1 MVAAITLLLACQLIG
16 EAINRLTG
24 LPLPGPVIGMFLLL
38 AWLKLRPG
46 ERPALKAVTGW
57 LIAHFS
63 ILFVPATMG
72 LVDQG
77 PALSAHGVAII
88 VACVAST
95 LLTIAVTALTFQWVA
110 RRSGDE
116 AA

>member
-1 MVAAITLLLACQLIG
+1 MAAAITLLLACQLIG

-24 LPLPGPVIGMFLLL
+24 LPLPGAVIGMFLLL

-46 ERPALKAVTGW
+46 ERVELKAVAGW

-77 PALSAHGVAII
+77 LALSAHGIAII
-88 VACVAST
+88 AACVAST
-95 LLTIAVTALTFQWVA
+95 LLTIAVTAFTFQRTA
-110 RRSGDE
+110 QASGDE
-116 AA
+116 A